1 MYEALKSAHSGL
13 RWVALILIL
22 WAIYNAFTS
31 KEFNKREKLVNLFS
45 MVILHLQLI
54 MGLILYFISPK
65 VKFFEGWMKDA
76 VYRFYGMEHLA
87 GMLIAVILITIGYSK
102 SKRAKTATEKFKPI
116 KIFYLIGLIIILA
129 SIPWPF
135 RANLGGAWF

>member
-13 RWVALILIL
+13 RWVALALIL

-87 GMLIAVILITIGYSK
+87 GMLIAVVLITIGYSK
-102 SKRAKTATEKFKPI
+102 SKRAKTAAEKFKPI

>member
-1 MYEALKSAHSGL
+1 MQRSNFLL
-13 RWVALILIL
+13 LLIGSV
-22 WAIYNAFTS
+22 F
-31 KEFNKREKLVNLFS
+31 
-45 MVILHLQLI
+45 
-54 MGLILYFISPK
+54 GLISFTWPLYLPDSEFPLFQPDNARI
-65 VKFFEGWMKDA
+65 
-76 VYRFYGMEHLA
+76 LA
-87 GMLIAVILITIGYSK
+87 LLIALIAVILITIGYSK

>member
-1 MYEALKSAHSGL
+1 MK
-13 RWVALILIL
+13 IP
-22 WAIYNAFTS
+22 
-31 KEFNKREKLVNLFS
+31 LF
-45 MVILHLQLI
+45 
-54 MGLILYFISPK
+54 
-65 VKFFEGWMKDA
+65 
-76 VYRFYGMEHLA
+76 RFYGLEHFA

>member
-87 GMLIAVILITIGYSK
+87 GMLIAVVLITFGYSK
-102 SKRAKTATEKFKPI
+102 SKRAKTAAEKFKPI

>member
-1 MYEALKSAHSGL
+1 
-13 RWVALILIL
+13 VALALIL
-22 WAIYNAFTS
+22 WAIFNAFTS

-45 MVILHLQLI
+45 MVSLHTQLI
-54 MGLILYFISPK
+54 LGFVLYFISPK
-65 VKFFEGWMKDA
+65 VNFSEGWMKIPLF
-76 VYRFYGMEHLA
+76 RFYGLEHLA
-87 GMLIAVILITIGYSK
+87 GMLIAVVLITIGYSK
-102 SKRAKTATEKFKPI
+102 CKQANTAVEKFKPI

>member
-22 WAIYNAFTS
+22 WAIFNAFTS

-87 GMLIAVILITIGYSK
+87 GMLIAVVLITIGYSK
-102 SKRAKTATEKFKPI
+102 SKRAKTAAEKFKPI

>member
-22 WAIYNAFTS
+22 WAIFNAFSS

-87 GMLIAVILITIGYSK
+87 GMLIAVVLITIGYSK
-102 SKRAKTATEKFKPI
+102 SKRAKTAAEKFKPI

>member
-13 RWVALILIL
+13 RWVALALIL
-22 WAIYNAFTS
+22 WAIFNAFTS

-45 MVILHLQLI
+45 MVSLHTQLI
-54 MGLILYFISPK
+54 LGFVLYFISPK
-65 VKFFEGWMKDA
+65 VSFSEGWMK
-76 VYRFYGMEHLA
+76 VPQFRFYGLEHLA

-102 SKRAKTATEKFKPI
+102 SKRAKTSTEKFKPI

>member
-1 MYEALKSAHSGL
+1 MYEALKSSHSGL
-13 RWVALILIL
+13 RWVALALIL
-22 WAIYNAFTS
+22 WAIFNAFAS

-45 MVILHLQLI
+45 MVSLHTQLI
-54 MGLILYFISPK
+54 LGLILYFISPK

-76 VYRFYGMEHLA
+76 SYRFYGMEHLA
-87 GMLIAVILITIGYSK
+87 GMLIAVVLITIGYSK
-102 SKRAKTATEKFKPI
+102 SKRATTTAEKFKPI

>member
-13 RWVALILIL
+13 RWVALALIL
-22 WAIYNAFTS
+22 WAIFNAFTS

-45 MVILHLQLI
+45 MVSLHTQLVLGIL
-54 MGLILYFISPK
+54 LYNISPK
-65 VKFFEGWMKDA
+65 VNFSEGWMKIPLF
-76 VYRFYGMEHLA
+76 RFYGLEHFA
-87 GMLIAVILITIGYSK
+87 GMLIAVVLITIGYSK
-102 SKRAKTATEKFKPI
+102 SKRAKTAAEKFKPI

>member
-1 MYEALKSAHSGL
+1 MYVALKSAHSGL
-13 RWVALILIL
+13 RWVALALIL
-22 WAIYNAFTS
+22 WAIFNAFTS

-45 MVILHLQLI
+45 MVFLHLQLI
-54 MGLILYFISPK
+54 LGFMLYFISPK

-87 GMLIAVILITIGYSK
+87 GMLIAVVLITIGYSK
-102 SKRAKTATEKFKPI
+102 SKRAETVAAKFKPV

-135 RANLGGAWF
+135 RANLDGAWF

>member
-13 RWVALILIL
+13 RWVALALIL
-22 WAIYNAFTS
+22 WAIFNAFTS

-45 MVILHLQLI
+45 MVSLHTQLI
-54 MGLILYFISPK
+54 LGFILYYISPK
-65 VKFFEGWMKDA
+65 VNFLEGWMKA
-76 VYRFYGMEHLA
+76 PLFRFYGMEHLA
-87 GMLIAVILITIGYSK
+87 GMLIAVVLITIGYSK
-102 SKRAKTATEKFKPI
+102 SKRGSTSEEKFKPI